1 MDQLK
6 KIKISFAI
14 VFLTNAITLADD
26 RHNEL
31 IDVRTE
37 EEFHKSHVPGAINVP
52 LDIIHNRIEKIVN
65 DTNENI
71 TLYCRSGRRSE
82 LARNILTKLGYS
94 NVTNGGSMTKVAEMY
109 SRSETDNNNH

>member
-6 KIKISFAI
+6 KITISFAV
-14 VFLTNAITLADD
+14 VFLLNTIPLADD
-26 RHNEL
+26 RHNVL

-94 NVTNGGSMTKVAEMY
+94 NVTNGGSMTKVAERY
-109 SRSETDNNNH
+109 SQRETDNSNH

>member
-6 KIKISFAI
+6 IITLSFAI
-14 VFLTNAITLADD
+14 VFLINTNPLAVD
-26 RHNEL
+26 RHNIL

-37 EEFHKSHVPGAINVP
+37 KEFHKSHIPGAINVP
-52 LDIIHNRIEKIVN
+52 LNIIHTRIEKIVN
-65 DTNENI
+65 NTNENI

-94 NVTNGGSMTKVAEMY
+94 NVTNGGSMTKVAESY

>member
-6 KIKISFAI
+6 KIIISFAI
-14 VFLTNAITLADD
+14 VFLLNTIPLADD
-26 RHNEL
+26 RHNVL

-37 EEFHKSHVPGAINVP
+37 EEFHKNHIPGAINVP
-52 LDIIHNRIEKIVN
+52 LDVIHTRIEDIVN
-65 DTNENI
+65 NTNENI

-94 NVTNGGSMTKVAEMY
+94 NVTNGGSMTKVAERY
-109 SRSETDNNNH
+109 SQRETDNSNH

>member
-6 KIKISFAI
+6 KIMISFAV
-14 VFLTNAITLADD
+14 VFLLNTIPLADD
-26 RHNEL
+26 RHNVL

-37 EEFHKSHVPGAINVP
+37 EEFHKNHIPGAINVP
-52 LDIIHNRIEKIVN
+52 LDVIHTQIGEIVN
-65 DTNENI
+65 NTNENI

-94 NVTNGGSMTKVAEMY
+94 NVTNGGSMAKVAERH
-109 SRSETDNNNH
+109 SLRETDNNNH